1 MSFVVFDLDGVLVDS
16 EQVWDQSRK
25 DVVAEQGGEW
35 TDSATTDMLGMS
47 SKEWPVYLIEQ
58 LGVPLSV
65 EEINAAVVDAMLREY
80 REHLPLLP
88 GAREAV
94 ARMADAFTLGLAS
107 SSNRP
112 IIDVVLQE
120 MGVTERF
127 KATVSSEEVA
137 RGKPA
142 PDVYQEALRRIG
154 ADTATAIEDSDAGI
168 RSAHAAGLYVIAI
181 PNPHFPPSDEALAL
195 ADVRLPDLDALTPD
209 VVR

>member
-1 MSFVVFDLDGVLVDS
+1 MSFVIFDLDGVLVDS

-65 EEINAAVVDAMLREY
+65 EAINEAVVDAMLREY

-94 ARMADAFTLGLAS
+94 GRMADAFTLGLAS

-181 PNPHFPPSDEALAL
+181 PNPHFPPSAEALAL

-209 VVR
+209 VIR

>member
-1 MSFVVFDLDGVLVDS
+1 MSFVIFDLDGVLVDS

-47 SKEWPVYLIEQ
+47 SKEWPVYLIEE

-65 EEINAAVVDAMLREY
+65 EAINAAVVDAMLREY

-94 ARMADAFTLGLAS
+94 ARMADAFTIGLAS

-112 IIDVVLQE
+112 IIDVVLHE
-120 MGVTERF
+120 MGMTERF

-154 ADTATAIEDSDAGI
+154 AQTATAIEDSDAGI

-181 PNPHFPPSDEALAL
+181 PNPHFPPSAAALAL

-209 VVR
+209 VIR

>member
-1 MSFVVFDLDGVLVDS
+1 MSFVIFDLDGVLVDS

-65 EEINAAVVDAMLREY
+65 EAINAAVVDAMLREY

-112 IIDVVLQE
+112 IIDVVLHE

-195 ADVRLPDLDALTPD
+195 ADVQLATLEELTTD